1 MSQYKLLA
9 LIPARS
15 GSERLKHKNIKKLKN
30 KTLLQI
36 SIENAF
42 KSKIF
47 DKIFVSTDSKKY
59 SLLARKYG
67 AEAPFLR
74 PGKLS
79 TSTSPDFDWVLY
91 SLKKLKVLENGFTHF
106 FILRPTNPF
115 RTYKTIIRA
124 WNSFKKNKNFESLRA
139 VEICKQHP
147 YKMWIKKK
155 EYIRPLFIKDVN
167 SQPAYNS
174 QFKVLPKIYIQN
186 ASLEISK
193 ISVIKKYKSISG
205 KKIIPF
211 FTKGYEGFDI
221 NYKEDF
227 QIANKIIN
235 GKLV

>member
-1 MSQYKLLA
+1 
-9 LIPARS
+9 
-15 GSERLKHKNIKKLKN
+15 
-30 KTLLQI
+30 
-36 SIENAF
+36 
-42 KSKIF
+42 
-47 DKIFVSTDSKKY
+47 
-59 SLLARKYG
+59 
-67 AEAPFLR
+67 
-74 PGKLS
+74 
-79 TSTSPDFDWVLY
+79 
-91 SLKKLKVLENGFTHF
+91 
-106 FILRPTNPF
+106 
-115 RTYKTIIRA
+115 
-124 WNSFKKNKNFESLRA
+124 
-139 VEICKQHP
+139 
-147 YKMWIKKK
+147 MWIKKK